1 MRGAM
6 SITGVCLIHIR
17 RRDTARIAAGDGVG
31 RKWRNHFWGRGNII
45 GRRRFPGTIPLAR
58 DRRGAGAERADD
70 RRKRAPYFTAPAL
83 SFAGS
88 LFVWRPRKKPG
99 TFRCDVCGKPFSNK
113 ANMQRHK
120 VLHATVRDV
129 YFCDVCSRPFSWK
142 SSLERHKR
150 DMHGIPGAL
159 PARGDAG
166 GVFPDLV

>member
-1 MRGAM
+1 MSTSAAVTLPGSRQATASDGNRG
-6 SITGVCLIHIR
+6 T
-17 RRDTARIAAGDGVG
+17 TFGDAVISSDGDALQAPYLWPAIG
-31 RKWRNHFWGRGNII
+31 RK
-45 GRRRFPGTIPLAR
+45 
-58 DRRGAGAERADD
+58 RADD
-70 RRKRAPYFTAPAL
+70 RWKGLSSFTAPSL